1 MHDNTVVPGLN
12 EHPGKALTNAA
23 SNTMTDWYPKKHFGD
38 LPRDMARRFP
48 NREALVFRDE
58 RYTFA
63 ELKHEIDRAA
73 KALMALGVERGD
85 HVSLWLNN
93 RSEWVFLMFALAT
106 VGAVQVPVNTRFRT
120 NDLDYVL
127 RQSDSVMLITHDTS
141 GPIDYLAMVRRVVDL
156 PGEGDAV
163 ADASFPELD
172 RVVIVGDGE
181 HTGTASWSAAL
192 VAAETVSDV
201 DLAARADAVD
211 PDDPVLMMYTS
222 GTTGFPKGVLHDH
235 RLIRN
240 VEERAFRMAVT
251 ENDTIMSYLPLF
263 HAFGYSEAAMMSMAT
278 GARQILTETFDA
290 NEVLDLIERERATI
304 AHGFDAHLQMLC
316 DAQEA
321 NPRDLSSLRT
331 GIFAAGMHSTTP
343 VARRGERVMAPL
355 KTLSA
360 YGMTE
365 TWAGACL
372 SALDD
377 DPPHRLETSGY
388 PAPGYQFK
396 VVDPDTGEQL
406 PDGVPGELRVKSY
419 ALMKGYYKKPKE
431 TAESYDA
438 DGWFCTGDM
447 AERHADGY
455 IRFLGRFK
463 DMLKVGGENV
473 DPMEVEGLLLEHP
486 AVQQVA
492 VVGLPDRRLSEV
504 PVAFVERKPNAVI
517 ETDDVLAYCRGKVAS
532 FKIPR
537 HAIFLDEF
545 PMTASGK
552 IRKVDLRE
560 KAKQLLR

>member
-1 MHDNTVVPGLN
+1 MHDNTVRQDRANIGHTPT
-12 EHPGKALTNAA
+12 KAA
-23 SNTMTDWYPKKHFGD
+23 SNIMTDWYPKKRFGD
-38 LPRDMARRFP
+38 LPREMARRFP

-63 ELKHEIDRAA
+63 ELKAEIDRAA

-93 RSEWVFLMFALAT
+93 RSEWVFLMYALAT

-127 RQSDSVMLITHDTS
+127 RQSDSAMLITHDTS
-141 GPIDYLAMVRRVVDL
+141 GPVDYLAMVRRVVAL
-156 PGEGDAV
+156 PVEGDAV

-172 RVVIVGDGE
+172 RVVIVGDGKYP
-181 HTGTASWSAAL
+181 GTASWLAAL
-192 VAAETVSDV
+192 SEAETISDA
-201 DLAARADAVD
+201 DLAARADAVG
-211 PDDPVLMMYTS
+211 PDDPVFMMYTS

-278 GARQILTETFDA
+278 GARQVLTETFDPD
-290 NEVLDLIERERATI
+290 ESLDLIERERATI
-304 AHGFDAHLQMLC
+304 AHGFEAHMQMLC

-331 GIFAAGMHSTTP
+331 GLFAAGMHSATP

-355 KTLSA
+355 KALSA

-365 TWAGACL
+365 VWVGAAL

-388 PAPGYQFK
+388 PALGYEFK

-517 ETDDVLAYCRGKVAS
+517 EADDILAYCRGKVAS

-537 HAIFLDEF
+537 HAIFIHEF

-552 IRKVDLRE
+552 IRKVELRE
-560 KAKQLLR
+560 KARQLLR

>member
-1 MHDNTVVPGLN
+1 
-12 EHPGKALTNAA
+12 
-23 SNTMTDWYPKKHFGD
+23 MTDWYPKKRFGD
-38 LPRDMARRFP
+38 LPCDMARRFP

-63 ELKHEIDRAA
+63 ELKAEIDRAA
-73 KALMALGVERGD
+73 KALMTLGVERGD

-127 RQSDSVMLITHDTS
+127 RQSDSAMLITHDTS
-141 GPIDYLAMVRRVVDL
+141 GPVDYLAMVRQVVDL
-156 PGEGDAV
+156 PVEGDAV

-172 RVVIVGDGE
+172 RVVIVGDAE
-181 HTGTASWSAAL
+181 YPGTASWSAAL
-192 VAAETVSDV
+192 SEAETISDG

-211 PDDPVLMMYTS
+211 PDDPVFMMYTS

-278 GARQILTETFDA
+278 GARQILTETFDPD
-290 NEVLDLIERERATI
+290 ESLDLIEREHATI
-304 AHGFDAHLQMLC
+304 AHGFEAHMQMLC

-331 GIFAAGMHSTTP
+331 GLFAAGMHSATP

-355 KTLSA
+355 KALSA

-365 TWAGACL
+365 VWVGAAL

-388 PAPGYQFK
+388 PAPGYEFK
-396 VVDPDTGEQL
+396 VVEPDTGEQL

-438 DGWFCTGDM
+438 DGWFRTGDM

-504 PVAFVERKPNAVI
+504 PVAFVERKPDADI
-517 ETDDVLAYCRGKVAS
+517 ETHDILAYCRGKVAS

-552 IRKVDLRE
+552 IRKVELRE

>member
-1 MHDNTVVPGLN
+1 
-12 EHPGKALTNAA
+12 
-23 SNTMTDWYPKKHFGD
+23 MTDWYPKKRFGD
-38 LPRDMARRFP
+38 LPHAMARRFP
-48 NREALVFRDE
+48 NREALVFQAE
-58 RYTFA
+58 RYTFG
-63 ELKHEIDRAA
+63 ELKAEVDRAA

-93 RSEWVFLMFALAT
+93 RSEWVFLMYALAT

-127 RQSDSVMLITHDTS
+127 RQSDSAMLITHDTS
-141 GPIDYLAMVRRVVDL
+141 GPIDYLDLVRQVVLL
-156 PGEGDAV
+156 PVEGDAV
-163 ADASFPELD
+163 ADGSFPELD
-172 RVVIVGDGE
+172 RVVIVGDGDYP
-181 HTGTASWSAAL
+181 GTASWSAAL
-192 VAAETVSDV
+192 SAAETISDA

-211 PDDPVLMMYTS
+211 PDDPVFMMYTS

-251 ENDTIMSYLPLF
+251 ENDTIMSYQPLF

-290 NEVLDLIERERATI
+290 DEALDLIERERATI
-304 AHGFDAHLQMLC
+304 AHGFEAHMQMLC
-316 DAQEA
+316 DAQETR
-321 NPRDLSSLRT
+321 PRDLSSLRT
-331 GIFAAGMHSTTP
+331 GLFAAGMHSATP

-355 KTLSA
+355 KALSA

-365 TWAGACL
+365 VWVGAAL

-377 DPPHRLETSGY
+377 DLPHRLETSGY
-388 PAPGYQFK
+388 PAPGYEFK

-504 PVAFVERKPNAVI
+504 PVAFVERKPKAVI
-517 ETDDVLAYCRGKVAS
+517 EPDDILAYCRGKVAS

-552 IRKVDLRE
+552 IRKVELRE

>member
-1 MHDNTVVPGLN
+1 MD
-12 EHPGKALTNAA
+12 
-23 SNTMTDWYPKKHFGD
+23 DWYPKRRFGD
-38 LPRDMARRFP
+38 MPDEMARRFG
-48 NREALVFRDE
+48 NREALVYRDE

-63 ELKHEIDRAA
+63 ELQSEIDRAA
-73 KALMALGVERGD
+73 RALMTLGVRRGD

-93 RSEWVFLMFALAT
+93 RSEWIFLMFALAK

-120 NDLDYVL
+120 NDLEYVL

-141 GPIDYLAMVRRVVDL
+141 GPIDYLDMVRQVVDL
-156 PGEGDAV
+156 PANGIDIDDPA
-163 ADASFPELD
+163 FPKLN
-172 RVVIVGDGE
+172 RVVIVGEGE
-181 HTGTASWSAAL
+181 YEGTASWAGAL
-192 VAAETVSDV
+192 ARASTVSGA
-201 DLAARADAVD
+201 DLATRASAVD
-211 PDDPVLMMYTS
+211 PDDPVFMMYTS

-263 HAFGYSEAAMMSMAT
+263 HAFGFSEAAMMSMAT

-290 NEVLDLIERERATI
+290 DEALDLIEHERATI
-304 AHGFDAHLQMLC
+304 AHGFEAHMQMLC

-321 NPRDLSSLRT
+321 RPRNLSSLRT
-331 GIFAAGMHSTTP
+331 GLFAAGMHSATP

-355 KTLSA
+355 KALSA

-365 TWAGACL
+365 MWIGAAL

-377 DPPHRLETSGY
+377 DEPHRLETSGY
-388 PAPGYQFK
+388 PAPGYEFR
-396 VVDPDTGEQL
+396 VVDPDTGTEL
-406 PDGVPGELRVKSY
+406 PNGVPGELRVKSY

-431 TAESYDA
+431 TAESYDV

-492 VVGLPDRRLSEV
+492 VVGLPDRRLAEV
-504 PVAFVERKPNAVI
+504 PVAFVERKPDADI
-517 ETDDVLAYCRGKVAS
+517 EADEILAYCRGKVAS
-532 FKIPR
+532 FKTPR
-537 HAIFLDEF
+537 HAIFIDEF

-552 IRKVDLRE
+552 IRKVELRE
-560 KAKQLLR
+560 EAKRLLGKPG

>member
-1 MHDNTVVPGLN
+1 
-12 EHPGKALTNAA
+12 
-23 SNTMTDWYPKKHFGD
+23 MTDWYPKRRFGD
-38 LPRDMARRFP
+38 LPDEMARKFGS
-48 NREALVFRDE
+48 REALVFQDA
-58 RYTFA
+58 RYTFQ
-63 ELKHEIDRAA
+63 ELQAEIDRAA
-73 KALMALGVERGD
+73 KALMTLGVERGD

-93 RSEWVFLMFALAT
+93 RAEWVFLMYALAK

-120 NDLDYVL
+120 NDLEYVL
-127 RQSDSVMLITHDTS
+127 RQSDSVMLITHDVS
-141 GPIDYLAMVRRVVDL
+141 GPIDYLAMVRKVVDL
-156 PGEGDAV
+156 PNEGIDV
-163 ADASFPELD
+163 ADASYPALR

-181 HTGTASWSAAL
+181 NEGTVSWAAAL
-192 VAAETVSDV
+192 ARAETVSDA
-201 DLAARADAVD
+201 DLTARADAVD
-211 PDDPVLMMYTS
+211 PDDPVFMMYTS

-278 GARQILTETFDA
+278 GARQVLTETFDA
-290 NEVLDLIERERATI
+290 DEALDLIERERATI
-304 AHGFDAHLQMLC
+304 AHGFEAHMQMLC

-321 NPRDLSSLRT
+321 DPRNLSSLRT
-331 GIFAAGMHSTTP
+331 GLFAAGMHSATP
-343 VARRGERVMAPL
+343 VARRGERVMTPL
-355 KTLSA
+355 KALSA

-365 TWAGACL
+365 VWVGAAL

-388 PAPGYQFK
+388 PAPGYEFK

-504 PVAFVERKPNAVI
+504 PVAFVERKPDADI
-517 ETDDVLAYCRGKVAS
+517 EADDVLAYCRGKVAS

-537 HAIFLDEF
+537 HAIFIDEF

-552 IRKVDLRE
+552 IRKVELRE

>member
-1 MHDNTVVPGLN
+1 
-12 EHPGKALTNAA
+12 
-23 SNTMTDWYPKKHFGD
+23 MTDWYPKRRFGD
-38 LPRDMARRFP
+38 LPEAMARKFG
-48 NREALVFRDE
+48 NREALVFQDE

-63 ELKHEIDRAA
+63 ELKAEIDRAA
-73 KALMALGVERGD
+73 KALMALGVARGD

-93 RSEWVFLMFALAT
+93 RSEWVFLMYALAK

-120 NDLDYVL
+120 NDLEYVL
-127 RQSDSVMLITHDTS
+127 RQSDSAMLITHDIS
-141 GPIDYLAMVRRVVDL
+141 GPIDYLDMVRQVVDL
-156 PGEGDAV
+156 PGEGERID
-163 ADASFPELD
+163 DESFPELE
-172 RVVIVGDGE
+172 RVVIVGDGDHE
-181 HTGTASWSAAL
+181 GTVSWAAAL
-192 VAAETVSDV
+192 ARGGNVADE

-211 PDDPVLMMYTS
+211 PDDAVFMMYTS

-263 HAFGYSEAAMMSMAT
+263 HAFGYSEAALMSMAT
-278 GARQILTETFDA
+278 GARQILTATFDPD
-290 NEVLDLIERERATI
+290 ESLDLVERERATI
-304 AHGFDAHLQMLC
+304 AHGFEAHMQMLC

-321 NPRDLSSLRT
+321 RPRDLSSLRT
-331 GIFAAGMHSTTP
+331 GLFAAGMHSATP

-355 KTLSA
+355 KALSA

-365 TWAGACL
+365 MWIGAAL

-377 DPPHRLETSGY
+377 DSPHRLETSGY
-388 PAPGYQFK
+388 PAPGYEFK
-396 VVDPDTGEQL
+396 VVDPETGERQ

-447 AERHADGY
+447 AEHHADGY

-492 VVGLPDRRLSEV
+492 VVGLPDRRLAEV
-504 PVAFVERKPNAVI
+504 PVAFVEPKPGAEI
-517 ETDDVLAYCRGKVAS
+517 EADDIIAYCRGKVAS

-537 HAIFLDEF
+537 HAVFLDEF

-552 IRKVDLRE
+552 IRKVELRE
-560 KAKQLLR
+560 QAKHLLASGSG

>member
-1 MHDNTVVPGLN
+1 
-12 EHPGKALTNAA
+12 
-23 SNTMTDWYPKKHFGD
+23 MTDWYPKKRFGD
-38 LPRDMARRFP
+38 LPRDTTRRFP
-48 NREALVFRDE
+48 HREALVFRDE

-63 ELKHEIDRAA
+63 ELKAEIDQAA
-73 KALMALGVERGD
+73 KALMALGVQRGD

-93 RSEWVFLMFALAT
+93 RSEWVFLMYALAT

-127 RQSDSVMLITHDTS
+127 RQSDSAMLITHDTS
-141 GPIDYLAMVRRVVDL
+141 GPIDYLAMVRQVVDL
-156 PGEGDAV
+156 PDEGDAV

-181 HTGTASWSAAL
+181 YPGTASWSAAL
-192 VAAETVSDV
+192 SAAETITDA

-211 PDDPVLMMYTS
+211 PDDPVFMMYTS

-278 GARQILTETFDA
+278 GARQVLTETFDPD
-290 NEVLDLIERERATI
+290 ESLDLIERERATI
-304 AHGFDAHLQMLC
+304 AHGFEAHMQMLC

-321 NPRDLSSLRT
+321 NPRNLSSLRT
-331 GIFAAGMHSTTP
+331 GLFAAGMHSATP

-355 KTLSA
+355 KALSA

-365 TWAGACL
+365 MWIGAAL

-388 PAPGYQFK
+388 PAPGYEFK

-431 TAESYDA
+431 TAESYDE

-447 AERHADGY
+447 AEHHADGY

-504 PVAFVERKPNAVI
+504 PVAFVERKPNADI
-517 ETDDVLAYCRGKVAS
+517 ETDDILAYCRGKVAS

-552 IRKVDLRE
+552 IRKVELRE

>member
-1 MHDNTVVPGLN
+1 
-12 EHPGKALTNAA
+12 
-23 SNTMTDWYPKKHFGD
+23 
-38 LPRDMARRFP
+38 
-48 NREALVFRDE
+48 
-58 RYTFA
+58 
-63 ELKHEIDRAA
+63 
-73 KALMALGVERGD
+73 
-85 HVSLWLNN
+85 
-93 RSEWVFLMFALAT
+93 
-106 VGAVQVPVNTRFRT
+106 
-120 NDLDYVL
+120 
-127 RQSDSVMLITHDTS
+127 
-141 GPIDYLAMVRRVVDL
+141 
-156 PGEGDAV
+156 
-163 ADASFPELD
+163 
-172 RVVIVGDGE
+172 
-181 HTGTASWSAAL
+181 
-192 VAAETVSDV
+192 
-201 DLAARADAVD
+201 
-211 PDDPVLMMYTS
+211 
-222 GTTGFPKGVLHDH
+222 
-235 RLIRN
+235 
-240 VEERAFRMAVT
+240 
-251 ENDTIMSYLPLF
+251 
-263 HAFGYSEAAMMSMAT
+263 
-278 GARQILTETFDA
+278 GARQILTETFDPD
-290 NEVLDLIERERATI
+290 ESLDLIEREHATI
-304 AHGFDAHLQMLC
+304 AHGFEAHMQMLC

-331 GIFAAGMHSTTP
+331 GLFAAGMHSATP

-355 KTLSA
+355 KALSA

-365 TWAGACL
+365 VWVGAAL

-388 PAPGYQFK
+388 PAPGYEFK

-431 TAESYDA
+431 TAQSYDA

-517 ETDDVLAYCRGKVAS
+517 EADDILAYCRGKVAS

-552 IRKVDLRE
+552 IRKVELRE

>member
-1 MHDNTVVPGLN
+1 
-12 EHPGKALTNAA
+12 
-23 SNTMTDWYPKKHFGD
+23 MTDWYPKRRFGD
-38 LPRDMARRFP
+38 LPDEMARKFGD
-48 NREALVFRDE
+48 REALVFQDE

-63 ELKHEIDRAA
+63 ELKGEIDRAA

-93 RSEWVFLMFALAT
+93 RSEWVFLMCALAK

-120 NDLDYVL
+120 NDLEYVL
-127 RQSDSVMLITHDTS
+127 RQSDSVMLITHDSS
-141 GPIDYLAMVRRVVDL
+141 GPIDYLDMVRQVVDL
-156 PGEGDAV
+156 PGNGTDLD
-163 ADASFPELD
+163 DASFPELN
-172 RVVIVGDGE
+172 RVVIVGE
-181 HTGTASWSAAL
+181 SEYVGTVSWAGAL
-192 VAAETVSDV
+192 AGAQTVSDAG
-201 DLAARADAVD
+201 LTTRADAVD
-211 PDDPVLMMYTS
+211 PDDPVFMMYTS

-290 NEVLDLIERERATI
+290 DEALDLVERERATI
-304 AHGFDAHLQMLC
+304 AHGFEAHMQMLC

-321 NPRDLSSLRT
+321 NPRNLSSLRT
-331 GIFAAGMHSTTP
+331 GLFAAGMHSATP

-355 KTLSA
+355 KALSA

-365 TWAGACL
+365 MWIGAAL

-377 DPPHRLETSGY
+377 DEPHRLETSGY
-388 PAPGYQFK
+388 PAPGYEFK
-396 VVDPDTGEQL
+396 VVDPDTGAEL

-431 TAESYDA
+431 TADSYDTE
-438 DGWFCTGDM
+438 GWFCTGDM
-447 AERHADGY
+447 AERHSDGY

-473 DPMEVEGLLLEHP
+473 DPMEVEGFLLEHP

-492 VVGLPDRRLSEV
+492 VVGLPDRRLAEV
-504 PVAFVERKPNAVI
+504 PVAFVERKPDTDI
-517 ETDDVLAYCRGKVAS
+517 EADDVLAYCRGKVAS

-537 HAIFLDEF
+537 HAIFIDEF

-552 IRKVDLRE
+552 IRKVELRE
-560 KAKQLLR
+560 TAKRLLL

>member
-1 MHDNTVVPGLN
+1 
-12 EHPGKALTNAA
+12 
-23 SNTMTDWYPKKHFGD
+23 MTDWYPKKRFGD
-38 LPRDMARRFP
+38 LPRDLARRFP
-48 NREALVFRDE
+48 HREALVFQAE

-63 ELKHEIDRAA
+63 ELGAEIDRAA

-93 RSEWVFLMFALAT
+93 RSEWVFLMYALAT
-106 VGAVQVPVNTRFRT
+106 IGAVQVPVNTRFRT

-127 RQSDSVMLITHDTS
+127 RQSDSAMLITHDTS
-141 GPIDYLAMVRRVVDL
+141 GPVDYLAMVRQVVDL
-156 PGEGDAV
+156 PVEGDAV
-163 ADASFPELD
+163 ADTSFPELD

-181 HTGTASWSAAL
+181 YAGTSSWSAAL
-192 VAAETVSDV
+192 VAAETISDA
-201 DLAARADAVD
+201 DLTARADAVD
-211 PDDPVLMMYTS
+211 PDDAVFMMYTS

-278 GARQILTETFDA
+278 GARQILTETFDPD
-290 NEVLDLIERERATI
+290 ESLDLIERERATI
-304 AHGFDAHLQMLC
+304 AHGFEAHMQMLC

-321 NPRDLSSLRT
+321 NPRNLSSLRT
-331 GIFAAGMHSTTP
+331 GLFAAGMHSATP

-355 KTLSA
+355 KALSA

-365 TWAGACL
+365 VWVGAAL
-372 SALDD
+372 SALDG

-388 PAPGYQFK
+388 PAPGYEFK

-504 PVAFVERKPNAVI
+504 PVAFVERKPKAVI
-517 ETDDVLAYCRGKVAS
+517 EADDILAYCRGKVAS

-552 IRKVDLRE
+552 IRKVELRE